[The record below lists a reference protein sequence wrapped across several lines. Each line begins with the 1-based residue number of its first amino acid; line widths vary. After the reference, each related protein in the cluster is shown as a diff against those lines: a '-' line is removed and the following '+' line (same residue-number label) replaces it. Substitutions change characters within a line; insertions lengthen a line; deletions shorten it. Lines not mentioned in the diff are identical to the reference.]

1 MLSKKV
7 FFLYSSKI
15 MVLFALKKETINLTS
30 RIPWCMDYPYTPGDV
45 MYSWWNATSGWNDED
60 HFLWCQKYIK
70 KDYKPRM
77 PYSFYKE

>member
-1 MLSKKV
+1 
-7 FFLYSSKI
+7 

-30 RIPWCMDYPYTPGDV
+30 RIPWCMDYPIHQGMLCTLGGMQRVDG
-45 MYSWWNATSGWNDED
+45 MMRII
-60 HFLWCQKYIK
+60 FLWCQKYIK

>member
-1 MLSKKV
+1 
-7 FFLYSSKI
+7 
-15 MVLFALKKETINLTS
+15 
-30 RIPWCMDYPYTPGDV
+30 